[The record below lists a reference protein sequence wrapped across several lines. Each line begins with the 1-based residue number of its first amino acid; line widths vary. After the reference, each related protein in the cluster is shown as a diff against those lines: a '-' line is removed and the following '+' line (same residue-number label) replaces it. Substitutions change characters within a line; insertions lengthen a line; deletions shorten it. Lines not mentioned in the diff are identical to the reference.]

1 MQCGVMKRNE
11 LSKSRT
17 GETIMDKTINSIN
30 GLAKEWHGTDV
41 KLSILLDASFH
52 LEQPAPACCL
62 GQCCPLG
69 GRGHFSRQR
78 GDSYAA
84 KLTSHSADSL
94 F

>member
-1 MQCGVMKRNE
+1 M
-11 LSKSRT
+11 
-17 GETIMDKTINSIN
+17 
-30 GLAKEWHGTDV
+30 AWHGCV
-41 KLSILLDASFH
+41 AINAVLLDASFH

-84 KLTSHSADSL
+84 KLTSHSTDSL

>member
-1 MQCGVMKRNE
+1 
-11 LSKSRT
+11 
-17 GETIMDKTINSIN
+17 MDKTIYSIN

-41 KLSILLDASFH
+41 KLSILLVASFH

-78 GDSYAA
+78 GDSYAT
-84 KLTSHSADSL
+84 KLTSPHSTDSL
-94 F
+94 CLCVRFSSIILR